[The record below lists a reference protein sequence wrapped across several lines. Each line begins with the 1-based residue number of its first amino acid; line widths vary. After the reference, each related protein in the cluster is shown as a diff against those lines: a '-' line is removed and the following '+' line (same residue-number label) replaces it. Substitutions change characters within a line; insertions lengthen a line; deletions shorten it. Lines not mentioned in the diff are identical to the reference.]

1 MVRHIVSW
9 NFKPQL
15 SPEERQAARE
25 VLVPRL
31 SALERLVPV
40 ALTVRVSCPPLD
52 SSNCDLVL
60 YSEVA
65 QASDLPLYQNHP
77 EHQAVIP
84 RVQQYLC
91 DRRCCDVEG

>member
-9 NFKPQL
+9 NFKPEL
-15 SPEERQAARE
+15 SEEERQAARE
-25 VLVPRL
+25 TLVPRL
-31 SALERLVPV
+31 NALQELVPC
-40 ALTVRVSCPPLD
+40 ALVVKAACPPLD

-84 RVQQYLC
+84 LIHTYLC
-91 DRRCCDVEG
+91 DRRGCDIPK